1 MELPVAERW
10 YAVERLADRVT
21 RLTEPHVHPLMRAN
35 IFLVEGRDRDLVV
48 DAGMGVAPLASEIAR
63 LRADPEKRL
72 ALFVT
77 HAHIDHVGAAHE
89 FAEILVHPEEA
100 RELAAPAFM
109 TTLMGADIAPELRAV
124 FGRAGYPEIGET
136 FLEALPAP
144 GFDPARWRL
153 RGAEATRMVGEG
165 DVIDLGDRRLEVL
178 HLPGHSPGQLGL
190 WEAATG
196 TLFGADALYDGPL
209 IYDAPGM
216 SVADY
221 AATLRRLRDLPARTI
236 HGGHDPSF
244 GRDRMVEIIDRY
256 LALWAA

>member
-1 MELPVAERW
+1 MTLPVAESW
-10 YAVERLADRVT
+10 YAAERLPQAVT
-21 RLTEPHVHPLMRAN
+21 RVTEPHVHPLMRAN
-35 IFLVEGRDRDLVV
+35 VFLVEGRDRDLVV
-48 DAGMGVAPLASEIAR
+48 DAGMGIVPLRPEIDR
-63 LRADPEKRL
+63 LRAEPAKPL
-72 ALFVT
+72 ALLVT

-100 RELAAPAFM
+100 AELAAPAFM
-109 TTLMGADIAPELRAV
+109 TTLMGADISPELRAV
-124 FGRAGYPEIGET
+124 FARAGYPQIGET

-165 DVIDLGDRRLEVL
+165 DAIDLGDRRLEVL

-221 AATLRRLRDLPARTI
+221 AATLRRLSELPARTI